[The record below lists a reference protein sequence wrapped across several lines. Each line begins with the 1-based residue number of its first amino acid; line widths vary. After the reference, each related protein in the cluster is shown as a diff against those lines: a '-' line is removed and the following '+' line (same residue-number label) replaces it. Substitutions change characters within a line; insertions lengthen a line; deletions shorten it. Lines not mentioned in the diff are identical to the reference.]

1 MTSKKVTSKIGHNA
15 MNGSQRIRRTLRFSG
30 LVLVACALS
39 LTAACQSGSD
49 GDGTKLRRP
58 RSEGRWTK
66 AFLAPALLFAEEI
79 RIEGPPALRSRLAL
93 PQNGESIHSVT
104 KATDNGLL
112 HVFTLR
118 GTEGA
123 LIQAHLDRWQIVA
136 TRRLQV
142 LERPGETNARIVA
155 SGEASWVPTEPDSA
169 EPERRG
175 AELTFVGELIQ

>member
-1 MTSKKVTSKIGHNA
+1 MNSDDSKKRQIV
-15 MNGSQRIRRTLRFSG
+15 MNGLHRFRRTLQISG
-30 LVLVACALS
+30 LLLVACALT
-39 LTAACQSGSD
+39 LVAACQAGSD
-49 GDGTKLRRP
+49 GDETNRRRP

-66 AFLAPALLFAEEI
+66 AFLTPALLFAEDI

-112 HVFTLR
+112 HIFTLR
-118 GTEGA
+118 SGEGA

-142 LERPGETNARIVA
+142 LERPGEIEARIVA
-155 SGEASWVPTEPDSA
+155 RGEASWVPTDAGSA

-175 AELTFVGELIQ
+175 AELSFVGELIQ